1 MIARKL
7 TLLYLILLHL
17 SGCQTL
23 SEKNQANALEETLDR
38 YEAMLRWGN
47 VDQARLFGLT
57 DASRTTSSRAK
68 EIRVIHYEVIQGPT
82 KVSENQAV
90 QSAVIQYVFKSSQT
104 VRELVDQQI
113 WQYDDESEAWS
124 RQSPFPEFK

>member
-7 TLLYLILLHL
+7 MLLYLILLHL

-47 VDQARLFGLT
+47 VDQARLFGLA

-113 WQYDDESEAWS
+113 WQYDDESEVWS

>member
-1 MIARKL
+1 M
-7 TLLYLILLHL
+7 LLYLILLHL

-57 DASRTTSSRAK
+57 DTSGTTSSRAK
-68 EIRVIHYEVIQGPT
+68 EIRVINYEVIQGPT

-104 VRELVDQQI
+104 VRELIDQQI